1 MKILY
6 AEATDLQ
13 EILELQY
20 IAYQSEAELVNN
32 YRIQPLTQ
40 TYDEIVEE
48 FQNGIFYKSIDN
60 TGKIVGSVRGHEKEG
75 TLYIGKLMV
84 NPLFQG
90 KGIGTK
96 LLQTIEEDYKDLRKE
111 LFTSDLSKQNIKL
124 YERNGYRKFQ
134 TKSIADGLNLIY
146 LEKTEANL

>member
-1 MKILY
+1 MKILF
-6 AEATDLQ
+6 ANATDLQ

-32 YRIQPLTQ
+32 YSIQPLTQ

-48 FQNGIFYKSIDN
+48 YQNGIFYKVIDN
-60 TGKIVGSVRGHEKEG
+60 TGKIVGSVRGHVKDG

-96 LLQTIEEDYKDLRKE
+96 LLKTMEEDHKGLRKE
-111 LFTSDLSKQNIKL
+111 LFTSDLSEKNVKL
-124 YERNGYRKFQ
+124 YEKNGYKKFQ
-134 TKSIADGLNLIY
+134 TKSVSGGLNLIY
-146 LEKTEANL
+146 LEK